1 MSFSSSINKYLSK
14 IFITQDPK
22 AQAFDSFYRELLQS
36 ELYNK
41 TAKQLQGHPG
51 NAYNLLTKENYQF
64 IKGWLQSRD
73 AHNIFEFGCGLSPM
87 SSLLK
92 EFPHIKISGHDFS
105 KSAIAY
111 AKINHPNQHFEVF
124 HHHLKYQAL
133 CDSVVCL
140 DSLYDNSGRPSAMDY
155 YLKRLVKKSTKRL
168 LLIQNFNASVT
179 PPLLKG
185 MQQTIE
191 NVTPTFEYLVES
203 WENSLTTV
211 EVQEDTKKYPV
222 LWGTIAREFHHH
234 RKSLERGQV
243 KRLVVT
249 YEKS

>member
-1 MSFSSSINKYLSK
+1 MSFLSSINKYLSNF
-14 IFITQDPK
+14 FITQDPK
-22 AQAFDSFYRELLQS
+22 AQAFDLFYRELLQS
-36 ELYNK
+36 ELYKK

-64 IKGWLQSRD
+64 IKDWLQSKD
-73 AHNIFEFGCGLSPM
+73 AHSIFEFGCGLSPM

-92 EFPHIKISGHDFS
+92 EFPHILIIGHDFS
-105 KSAIAY
+105 KSAITQ
-111 AKINHPNQHFEVF
+111 AKIDHPNQHFEVF
-124 HHHLKYQAL
+124 HHHLKYQVL
-133 CDSVVCL
+133 YDSVVCL
-140 DSLYDNSGRPSAMDY
+140 DSLYDSSARPKAMDY

-185 MQQTIE
+185 MQQTIVD
-191 NVTPTFEYLVES
+191 VTPAFKQLVGT
-203 WENSLTTV
+203 WEKTLTTL
-211 EVQEDTKKYPV
+211 EVQQDTKKYPV